1 MSPKFL
7 QEKMEEYIRDN
18 DAFGD
23 ESETQLISEVF
34 EGFKPLLLEGD
45 DQDIPLSVLQ
55 EHSNG
60 LFGVTKDIFEDFILY
75 SMTDEIF
82 NKNP

>member
-7 QEKMEEYIRDN
+7 QEKMEEYLRDN
-18 DAFGD
+18 DTFGD
-23 ESETQLISEVF
+23 ENETLLISEVF
-34 EGFKPLLLEGD
+34 EGFKPLLLEGN
-45 DQDIPLSVLQ
+45 DQDVPLSVLQ
-55 EHSNG
+55 EHANG